1 MFFVLS
7 KILNYLTMPLVLVC
21 ICFLLHIFIGR
32 PIWKKRLFWFGFG
45 LMFFFSNDFIANELM
60 LAWEPDATPFADIKR
75 KYEYGIV
82 LTGVTSPG
90 LAPKDRVFFNKGA
103 DRVTHAIQ
111 LYKLGLIKQLIV
123 SGGSGRLIEI
133 EEREADNIRDAMAT
147 LGVPISDILVENI
160 SRNTFESAVEVK
172 KMLELRS
179 IKPSDCILITSAFHM
194 RRSIACYRKANMEMD
209 TFTTDFYTHKRV
221 ITPDVLLIP
230 RIEAMSIWQRLF
242 KEWVGFVAY
251 KIAGYV

>member
-1 MFFVLS
+1 
-7 KILNYLTMPLVLVC
+7 
-21 ICFLLHIFIGR
+21 
-32 PIWKKRLFWFGFG
+32 
-45 LMFFFSNDFIANELM
+45 M

-82 LTGVTSPG
+82 LTGVTSPQ
-90 LAPKDRVFFNKGA
+90 LIPKDRVYFGKGA

-111 LYKLGLIKQLIV
+111 LYKMGLVKQIIV

-133 EEREADNIRDAMAT
+133 EEREADNLRDAMI
-147 LGVPISDILVENI
+147 LMGVPIGDILIENI

-172 KMLELRS
+172 KMLELRNVN
-179 IKPSDCILITSAFHM
+179 PSDCILITSAFHM
-194 RRSIACYRKANMEMD
+194 RRSIACYRKAKMEMD

-221 ITPDVLLIP
+221 FTPDALLIP
-230 RIEAMSIWQRLF
+230 RIEAMFIWQRLF
-242 KEWVGFVAY
+242 KEWIGFVAY